1 MRLIRSLFIAIFAIA
16 LTACAHNI
24 SLSSDLSK
32 MSPVPESQKINKNVG
47 YFIASDLMTK
57 EVTTPGGGGDKVT
70 YYPYKDIETG
80 FYQALSN
87 VFTSVTK
94 LKSVNDTEAN
104 TKYALKLVIQPTITT
119 TSSSP
124 SPLTWPPTKFGTEL
138 TCRFT
143 DLAGNLIFETT
154 VVGNGAA
161 EFDEFKKDLSLSAR
175 RSTEAM
181 LNQLQTALIN
191 SPELKK

>member
-1 MRLIRSLFIAIFAIA
+1 MRLVKLLFIAIFAHV

-32 MSPVPESQKINKNVG
+32 IPSVPANQKINKNVG
-47 YFIASDLMTK
+47 YFIATDLMTK
-57 EVTTPGGGGDKVT
+57 EVTTPGGGGDKVS

-80 FYQALSN
+80 FYQTLSN
-87 VFTSVTK
+87 VFASVTK
-94 LKSVNDTEAN
+94 LKSANDMEAN
-104 TKYALKLVIQPTITT
+104 SKYALKLIIQPTITT

-124 SPLTWPPTKFGTEL
+124 SLLTWPPTKFGTEL

-181 LNQLQTALIN
+181 LNQLQTALVN
-191 SPELKK
+191 SAELRK

>member
-1 MRLIRSLFIAIFAIA
+1 MRLIKSLFILVFAYF

-32 MSPVPESQKINKNVG
+32 MSSVPENQKINKNVG

-57 EVTTPGGGGDKVT
+57 EITTPGGGGDKVS
-70 YYPYKDIETG
+70 YFPYKDIETG

-87 VFTSVTK
+87 VFVSVTK
-94 LKSVNDTEAN
+94 LKSINDVEAN
-104 TKYALKLVIQPTITT
+104 TKYALKLIIQPTITT
-119 TSSSP
+119 TSSS
-124 SPLTWPPTKFGTEL
+124 SSVLTWPPTKFNTEL
-138 TCRFT
+138 ICRFT

-154 VVGNGAA
+154 VIGNGVA
-161 EFDEFKKDLSLSAR
+161 EFDEFKKDFSLSAR

-191 SPELKK
+191 SPELRK